1 MKHLFLT
8 LATIVALG
16 TNLTAQQQQPYP
28 LPLEEAM
35 HILLTNNN
43 AIKISQ
49 NTTEIAKA
57 QKQQLNAAWYP
68 TIAATGGYFHFS
80 NDISAQANMGELAQ
94 DALANLEGALPGL
107 EQLLQQLLPQLNQS
121 LAALGNITLS
131 VPLVKQNVTTLDATA
146 LWPLFT
152 GGKRIFAGKIGK
164 ELHTTALHLETLVT
178 NAQMAAMLNAYYTL
192 KLSNDVLTMQTDN
205 MQYITRLLSD
215 ARRLKEEG
223 FINKGEFLVVQ
234 VAHDEATRELENAR
248 HNRKVAS
255 SALSAILGIGQEIT
269 PCGNWFTLDSLPCI
283 HSIQQEILCNN
294 AQLKI
299 LHSQDNILHNRENI
313 AKSNYLPDIALFAR
327 GNIYS
332 HNVPKNLLPRSTV
345 GAAMQW
351 TLFDGLA
358 REKEIKK
365 TRLEQEQVDYTIS
378 QTESDLTTAATAL
391 HSALEDAACNIQT
404 LERTMDLAR
413 ELLRERERGFAEG
426 FCTST
431 EVIEARTALTK
442 ANTALNLAH
451 WQYCTTLANL
461 LALGSN
467 TEKFIELHNEYRQ

>member
-8 LATIVALG
+8 IAAIVALG
-16 TNLTAQQQQPYP
+16 TNLGAQEHQPYP

-49 NTTEIAKA
+49 NTIEIARA
-57 QKQQLNAAWYP
+57 QEQQLNAAWYP

-80 NDISAQANMGELAQ
+80 NGISAQANIGELAQ
-94 DALANLEGALPGL
+94 DALAGLESAIPGL
-107 EQLLQQLLPQLNQS
+107 EQILQQLLPQLEQS

-131 VPLVKQNVTTLDATA
+131 VPLIQQNVTTLDAAA

-152 GGKRIFAGKIGK
+152 GGKRIFASKIGK
-164 ELHTTALHLETLVT
+164 EMLTTSQHMGTLVA

-192 KLSNDVLTMQTDN
+192 KLSNDVAAMQMDN
-205 MQYITRLLSD
+205 LQYITRLLDD
-215 ARRLKEEG
+215 ARKLKEEG

-234 VAHDEATRELENAR
+234 VAFDDAVRELESAR
-248 HNRKVAS
+248 HNKQVAS
-255 SALSAILGIGQEIT
+255 RALNAILGIEQEIA
-269 PCGNWFTLDSLPCI
+269 PCGNYFTLDSLPDI
-283 HSIQQEILCNN
+283 YSIQQDILTRN

-299 LHSQDNILHNRENI
+299 LQSQSNILQNKENI
-313 AKSNYLPDIALFAR
+313 AKGSYLPDIALFAR
-327 GNIYS
+327 QNLYS
-332 HNVPKNLLPRSTV
+332 HNAPRNLLPRSTV

-365 TRLEQEQVDYTIS
+365 SRLEQEQMDFTIN
-378 QTESDLTTAATAL
+378 QTEMDLATAATAL
-391 HSALEDAACNIQT
+391 HSALEDAKYNIQT
-404 LERTMDLAR
+404 LGSTMDLAK
-413 ELLRERERGFAEG
+413 ELLRERERSFAEG

-431 EVIEARTALTK
+431 EVISARTALTK
-442 ANTALNLAH
+442 AHTALNLAH

-461 LALGSN
+461 LALSSN